1 MKFPYDKAA
10 TILAECDFYEDKQ
23 VAKRWGIETRSIRN
37 YRARLTEDEHLVS
50 LYQQKKQLL
59 VSGWQQDVTKCLNI
73 TLQKLTELILDRDSE
88 PKRIT
93 ALTNAVKVVGEL
105 KIAAD
110 VLNDD

>member
-1 MKFPYDKAA
+1 MKFPYEKAA

-37 YRARLTEDEHLVS
+37 YRARLSEDQHLIL

-59 VSGWQQDVTKCLNI
+59 VSGWQQDTSKCLKI
-73 TLQKLTELILDRDSE
+73 ALEKLAELIIDKDSE

-93 ALTNAVKVVGEL
+93 AVANAVKIVGEL
-105 KIAAD
+105 KIASD
-110 VLNDD
+110 VLGDD